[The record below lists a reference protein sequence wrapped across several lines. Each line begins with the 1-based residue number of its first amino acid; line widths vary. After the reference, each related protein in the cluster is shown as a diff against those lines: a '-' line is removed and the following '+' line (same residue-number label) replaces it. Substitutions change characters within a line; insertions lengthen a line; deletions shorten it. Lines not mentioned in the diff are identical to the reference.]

1 MNKIKIPT
9 WLRISVLI
17 FSLIIGLNNKI
28 ATANDSREF
37 LRLGNSYAD
46 KGDFD
51 KAIIQYTKAVEMNDY
66 YSIWAINNRGWL
78 YRYMGK
84 LDKALADINKAIEL
98 NSQDPAYCLHRG
110 DIYLDMGN
118 VDKAQADFNLTIK
131 LDPKN
136 SNGHFGLKLI
146 YDLKGDKVNSA
157 LELRKA
163 KELNKNLADEFV
175 KGAHK
180 FQIAKREEQMK
191 KCLEYAAELNSN
203 IK

>member
-1 MNKIKIPT
+1 M
-9 WLRISVLI
+9 
-17 FSLIIGLNNKI
+17 FIGLNNKVAI
-28 ATANDSREF
+28 ANDSREF
-37 LRLGNSYAD
+37 LRQGNSYAD
-46 KGDFD
+46 KGDYD

-84 LDKALADINKAIEL
+84 LDKALIDMNKAIEL

-110 DIYLDMGN
+110 YIYLDMGN
-118 VDKAQADFNLTIK
+118 VDKAFADFNMTVK

-146 YDLKGDKVNSA
+146 YDLKGDKENSV
-157 LELRKA
+157 LEFNKV
-163 KELNKNLADEFV
+163 KELNKNFADELA

-180 FQIAKREEQMK
+180 FQMAKREEQMK
-191 KCLEYAAELNSN
+191 KDLGYAAEFNSSN
-203 IK
+203 ILTEMH